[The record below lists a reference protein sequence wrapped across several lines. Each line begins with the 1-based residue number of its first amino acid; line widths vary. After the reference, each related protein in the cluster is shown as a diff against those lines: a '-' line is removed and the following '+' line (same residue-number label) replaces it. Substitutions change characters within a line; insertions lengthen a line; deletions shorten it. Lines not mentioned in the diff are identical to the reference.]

1 MDERINKKVSQY
13 ISLVRAKHAN
23 VDKALLFG
31 SFAKLSDK
39 NESDIDIAIIF
50 KDLDDSEKFDI
61 QVQLLLLASQID
73 SRIEPHPMSVED
85 FNSDNPFAIEIR
97 KTGIEITR

>member
-1 MDERINKKVSQY
+1 MDERINKKISQY
-13 ISLVRAKHAN
+13 ISLIKTKHTN
-23 VDKALLFG
+23 IEKALLFG
-31 SFAKLSDK
+31 SFAKYSDRD
-39 NESDIDIAIIF
+39 ESDIDIAIVF
-50 KDLDDSEKFDI
+50 KDLDDSQKFDV

-73 SRIEPHPMSVED
+73 SRIEPHPLSADD

>member
-13 ISLVRAKHAN
+13 ISLIRAKHTN

-39 NESDIDIAIIF
+39 NESDIDIAVIF
-50 KDLDDSEKFDI
+50 KELADSEKFDI